1 MTHPNEQQSK
11 NDNDDHIQQQQQQ
24 QQLIHAA
31 LDSALDEL
39 DSDNEIDD
47 EENETFSDCISNE
60 HEILNIHPNEQHPP
74 QLTNV
79 NTTTTQP
86 VMGPPKPPPNSI
98 PAVDD
103 PTNMDQLFASMM
115 GQLMNMSNIDEN
127 GNCIQS
133 DNSNNKNETNP
144 CNFDPLLSNA
154 MNDDEVLGRFM
165 QEIQSRLQSEL
176 SVAAAAEVTSNS
188 ITSNST
194 NHTAKQIPTTNP
206 TTPTTTKSSTP
217 STTQTTPPPPPS
229 SQPRPA
235 ESNNNNSNSEIESV
249 ISNLVQN
256 LSQTMNRS
264 MNSSDD
270 IDDDDISELDD
281 LPDRMD
287 DMGNPNDDNMALLLQ
302 KLMGS
307 LHNVQHTTDQSAT
320 NSNTKNK
327 NNDATTTRM
336 DNDFNTDTILDGMM
350 EQLLCKD
357 IMYEPMKQV
366 ALQFPDWLQQQQS
379 ILSTTEYE
387 R

>member
-74 QLTNV
+74 QLPNV

-176 SVAAAAEVTSNS
+176 SVAAAAEVTSNN

-194 NHTAKQIPTTNP
+194 NHKAKQIPPTTNP

-217 STTQTTPPPPPS
+217 STTQTTP
-229 SQPRPA
+229 RPA
-235 ESNNNNSNSEIESV
+235 ESNNNSNSEIESV